1 VLPNGWVQVSFPW
14 WFNVEKENIRLSF
27 LTDLKNLKCMDLT
40 LADPVAT
47 ACTFDAKTQ
56 TLTLPMIIGPSGK
69 KGNTV
74 LQFTLSSVLNPI
86 STDITPT
93 LTVRTTDS
101 KGGVTDQATVI
112 FQAMLPNQVQN
123 P

>member
-1 VLPNGWVQVSFPW
+1 
-14 WFNVEKENIRLSF
+14 
-27 LTDLKNLKCMDLT
+27 MDLT

-86 STDITPT
+86 STDIAPT